1 MESSLRIRLKK
12 GAEGGIASFALHRS
26 DGTFTVQRNPNAF
39 FPAHD
44 LTHYA
49 VETTLGF
56 RRAFYGLVCEGW
68 DFADFGTPWPRGPM
82 PGGEAGPAEFIVGFL
97 DIERNTGHLSNAEAL
112 TERLAAQGCV
122 IVVSEEE
129 LERIR
134 AVRDALIERWRS
146 LPPGETLE
154 LEFSP
159 DRLAARR

>member
-1 MESSLRIRLKK
+1 MEPSLRIRLKK
-12 GAEGGIASFALHRS
+12 GADGRIASFALHRS

-68 DFADFGTPWPRGPM
+68 EFSDFGTPWPRGPM
-82 PGGEAGPAEFIVGFL
+82 PGTEAGPAEFIVGFL
-97 DIERNTGHLSNAEAL
+97 DIERNTGHMSNAEAL
-112 TERLAAQGCV
+112 TERLAAQGCE

-134 AVRDALIERWRS
+134 GVRDALIERWRL

-154 LEFSP
+154 LEFTP
-159 DRLAARR
+159 ARLAARH